1 MYLGDC
7 TGQTLLKYILRQ
19 WMEGNLVPRSS
30 PVFDC
35 VQYFKV
41 IRGSE
46 GNEASRR
53 LYGRF
58 ILYLAT
64 SGHLSTTLIQT
75 S

>member
-1 MYLGDC
+1 
-7 TGQTLLKYILRQ
+7 
-19 WMEGNLVPRSS
+19 MEGNLVPRSS

-46 GNEASRR
+46 GNEASGR
-53 LYGRF
+53 LCGRF

-64 SGHLSTTLIQT
+64 SGHLSTTLIQK